1 MVLRA
6 ALIGAGTM
14 GKNHARVLSDL
25 EGVHLVAV
33 VDELG
38 DPHNVRGG
46 AALLRNLDDLP
57 SLDIDFAVVATPTST
72 HEDIATRLFG
82 SGIHTF
88 IEKPVSAD
96 AASAQ
101 RIVEICERSG
111 LLGAVGHIE
120 RFNPA
125 IRELKNRLFAEE
137 IGDVFQI
144 ATRRQGS
151 FPARIGDVGV
161 TKDLATHDIDLT
173 MWVSQS
179 DYVQVFAQS
188 AHRSGREH
196 EDMVAVSGRLANG
209 VILNHVVNWL
219 SPMKERVVVVTGD
232 KGTLVADTLT
242 GDLTLHENGA
252 FAVDWDSFATFRGVT
267 EGNVTR
273 FAYEKREPLRSE
285 LEGFR
290 DAVAGNGKDYVS
302 LAEGLKVVEVAD
314 AILRSSETARAW
326 SIELVV
332 LGPVPDC
339 GDRQF
344 GGFSCAIRIIVRACR
359 TTGL

>member
-1 MVLRA
+1 MTLRA
-6 ALIGAGTM
+6 ALIGAGMM
-14 GKNHARVLSDL
+14 GKNHARVLSEL
-25 EGVHLVAV
+25 EGVDFVAV

-38 DPHNVRGG
+38 DPHGIRGG
-46 AALLRNLDDLP
+46 AALLGTLEELS
-57 SLDIDFAVVATPTST
+57 SLDVDFAVVATPTST
-72 HEDIATRLFG
+72 HEDIATWLFD

-88 IEKPVSAD
+88 IEKPVSTD
-96 AASAQ
+96 TSSAQ
-101 RIVEICERSG
+101 RILESCQKSG
-111 LLGAVGHIE
+111 LQGAVGHIE

-125 IRELKNRLFAEE
+125 IRELKNRLLEGE

-179 DYVQVFAQS
+179 DYSHVFAQS

-196 EDMVAVSGRLANG
+196 EDMISVSGRLANG
-209 VILNHVVNWL
+209 IIVNHVVNWL

-232 KGTLVADTLT
+232 KGTFVADTLT

-252 FAVDWDSFATFRGVT
+252 FTVDWESFATFRGVT

-273 FAYEKREPLRSE
+273 FAYPKREPLRSE

-290 DAVAGNGKDYVS
+290 DAITRNGDDYVS
-302 LAEGLKVVEVAD
+302 LAEGVRVVEVAD
-314 AILRSSETARAW
+314 AVLTSSETGT
-326 SIELVV
+326 V
-332 LGPVPDC
+332 
-339 GDRQF
+339 QF
-344 GGFSCAIRIIVRACR
+344 
-359 TTGL
+359 L

>member
-1 MVLRA
+1 MALRA

-14 GKNHARVLSDL
+14 GKNHARVLSSL
-25 EGVHLVAV
+25 EGVDFVAV

-38 DPHNVRGG
+38 DPHGVRGG
-46 AALLRNLDDLP
+46 AALLGSLEGLS
-57 SLDIDFAVVATPTST
+57 SLDVDFAVVATPTST
-72 HEDIATRLFG
+72 HEDIATWLFDA
-82 SGIHTF
+82 GIHAF
-88 IEKPVSAD
+88 IEKPVSVD
-96 AASAQ
+96 ASSAQ
-101 RIVEICERSG
+101 RILESCKKSSR
-111 LLGAVGHIE
+111 LGAVGHIE

-125 IRELKNRLFAEE
+125 IRELKNRLLQGE

-173 MWVSQS
+173 MWVSNS
-179 DYVQVFAQS
+179 DYSHVFAQS

-196 EDMVAVSGRLANG
+196 EDMISVSGRLVNG
-209 VILNHVVNWL
+209 VIVNHVVNWL

-232 KGTLVADTLT
+232 KGTFVADTLT

-252 FAVDWDSFATFRGVT
+252 FAVEWESFATFRGVT

-273 FAYEKREPLRSE
+273 FAYPKKEPLRSE

-290 DAVAGNGKDYVS
+290 DAIEQNGHDYVS
-302 LAEGLKVVEVAD
+302 LAEGVRVVEVAD
-314 AILRSSETARAW
+314 AVLLSSA
-326 SIELVV
+326 
-332 LGPVPDC
+332 
-339 GDRQF
+339 
-344 GGFSCAIRIIVRACR
+344 
-359 TTGL
+359 TGQVHHF

>member
-1 MVLRA
+1 MALRA
-6 ALIGAGTM
+6 ALIGAGMM
-14 GKNHARVLSDL
+14 GQNHARVLSSL
-25 EGVHLVAV
+25 EGVDFVAV

-38 DPHNVRGG
+38 DPHGIRGG
-46 AALLRNLDDLP
+46 AALLSKFEELS

-72 HEDIATRLFG
+72 HEGIATWLFG
-82 SGIHTF
+82 SGIHAF
-88 IEKPVSAD
+88 IEKPVSTD
-96 AASAQ
+96 ASSAQ
-101 RIVEICERSG
+101 RILESCQKSG
-111 LLGAVGHIE
+111 LQGAVGHIE

-125 IRELKNRLFAEE
+125 IRQLKNRLLEGE

-173 MWVSQS
+173 MWVSNS
-179 DYVQVFAQS
+179 DYSHVFAQS

-196 EDMVAVSGRLANG
+196 EDMISVSGRLANG
-209 VILNHVVNWL
+209 VIVNHVVNWL

-232 KGTLVADTLT
+232 KGTFVADTLT

-252 FAVDWDSFATFRGVT
+252 FTVDWESFATFRGVT

-273 FAYEKREPLRSE
+273 FAFPKREPLRSE

-290 DAVAGNGKDYVS
+290 DAIARNGDDYVS
-302 LAEGLKVVEVAD
+302 LAEGVKVVEVAD
-314 AILRSSETARAW
+314 AMLTSSKTGT
-326 SIELVV
+326 V
-332 LGPVPDC
+332 
-339 GDRQF
+339 QF
-344 GGFSCAIRIIVRACR
+344 
-359 TTGL
+359 L

>member
-1 MVLRA
+1 MALRA
-6 ALIGAGTM
+6 ALIGAGMM
-14 GKNHARVLSDL
+14 GKNHARVLSEL
-25 EGVHLVAV
+25 EEVDFVAV

-38 DPHNVRGG
+38 DQHGVRGG
-46 AALLRNLDDLP
+46 AALLRTLEELLTLNV
-57 SLDIDFAVVATPTST
+57 DFAVVATPTST
-72 HEDIATRLFG
+72 HEDIATWLFR

-88 IEKPVSAD
+88 IEKPVSTD
-96 AASAQ
+96 ASSAR
-101 RIVEICERSG
+101 RILEGCQESG

-125 IRELKNRLFAEE
+125 IRELKNRLLEQE

-173 MWVSQS
+173 MWVSHS
-179 DYVQVFAQS
+179 DYSHVFAQS

-196 EDMVAVSGRLANG
+196 EDMISVSGRLANG
-209 VILNHVVNWL
+209 AIVNHVVNWL

-232 KGTLVADTLT
+232 KGTFVADTLT

-252 FAVDWDSFATFRGVT
+252 FAVDWESFATFRGVT

-273 FAYEKREPLRSE
+273 FAYPKKEPLRSE

-290 DAVAGNGKDYVS
+290 DAIVRNGKDYVS
-302 LAEGLKVVEVAD
+302 LAEGVRVVEIAD
-314 AILRSSETARAW
+314 AVLLSSA
-326 SIELVV
+326 
-332 LGPVPDC
+332 
-339 GDRQF
+339 
-344 GGFSCAIRIIVRACR
+344 
-359 TTGL
+359 TGQAQQL

>member
-1 MVLRA
+1 MALRA
-6 ALIGAGTM
+6 ALIGAGMM
-14 GKNHARVLSDL
+14 GKNHARVLSEL
-25 EGVHLVAV
+25 EGVDFVAV

-38 DPHNVRGG
+38 DPHGVRGG
-46 AALLRNLDDLP
+46 AALLRTLGELSTLDV
-57 SLDIDFAVVATPTST
+57 DFAVVATPTST
-72 HEDIATRLFG
+72 HEDIATWLFG

-88 IEKPVSAD
+88 IEKPVSTD
-96 AASAQ
+96 TSSAQ
-101 RIVEICERSG
+101 RILESCQKSG
-111 LLGAVGHIE
+111 LQGAVGHIE

-125 IRELKNRLFAEE
+125 IRELKNRLLEGE

-151 FPARIGDVGV
+151 FPSRIGDVGV

-179 DYVQVFAQS
+179 DYSHVFAQS

-196 EDMVAVSGRLANG
+196 EDMISVSGRLANG
-209 VILNHVVNWL
+209 IIVNHVVNWL

-232 KGTLVADTLT
+232 KGTFVADTLT

-252 FAVDWDSFATFRGVT
+252 FTVDWESFATFRGVT

-273 FAYEKREPLRSE
+273 FAYPKREPLRSE

-290 DAVAGNGKDYVS
+290 DAIVRNGKDYVS
-302 LAEGLKVVEVAD
+302 LAEGVRVVEVAD
-314 AILRSSETARAW
+314 AVLLSSA
-326 SIELVV
+326 
-332 LGPVPDC
+332 
-339 GDRQF
+339 
-344 GGFSCAIRIIVRACR
+344 
-359 TTGL
+359 TGQVQHF

>member
-1 MVLRA
+1 MTLRA
-6 ALIGAGTM
+6 ALIGAGMM
-14 GKNHARVLSDL
+14 GKNHARVLSSL
-25 EGVHLVAV
+25 EGVDFVAV
-33 VDELG
+33 VDDLG
-38 DPHNVRGG
+38 DPHGVRGG
-46 AALLRNLDDLP
+46 AVLLSNLEELS
-57 SLDIDFAVVATPTST
+57 SLDIHFAVVATPTST
-72 HEDIATRLFG
+72 HEYISSWLFD

-88 IEKPVSAD
+88 IEKPVSTD
-96 AASAQ
+96 ASSAQ
-101 RIVEICERSG
+101 RILESCQKSG

-125 IRELKNRLFAEE
+125 IRELKNRLQEGK

-173 MWVSQS
+173 MWVSHS
-179 DYVQVFAQS
+179 DYSHVFAQS

-196 EDMVAVSGRLANG
+196 EDMISVSGRLANG
-209 VILNHVVNWL
+209 AIVNHVVNWL

-232 KGTLVADTLT
+232 KGTFVADTLT

-252 FAVDWDSFATFRGVT
+252 FAVDWESFATFRGVT

-273 FAYEKREPLRSE
+273 FAYPKKEPLRSE

-290 DAVAGNGKDYVS
+290 DAIVRNGKDYVS
-302 LAEGLKVVEVAD
+302 LAEGVRVVEIAD
-314 AILRSSETARAW
+314 AVLLSSA
-326 SIELVV
+326 
-332 LGPVPDC
+332 
-339 GDRQF
+339 
-344 GGFSCAIRIIVRACR
+344 
-359 TTGL
+359 TGQVQQL

>member
-1 MVLRA
+1 M
-6 ALIGAGTM
+6 M
-14 GKNHARVLSDL
+14 GKNHARVLSEL
-25 EGVHLVAV
+25 EGVDFVAV

-38 DPHNVRGG
+38 DPHGVRGG
-46 AALLRNLDDLP
+46 AALLRTLEELS
-57 SLDIDFAVVATPTST
+57 SLDVDFAVVATPTST
-72 HEDIATRLFG
+72 HEDIATWLFD

-88 IEKPVSAD
+88 IEKPVSTD
-96 AASAQ
+96 ASSAQ
-101 RIVEICERSG
+101 RILESCQKSG
-111 LLGAVGHIE
+111 LQGAVGHIE

-125 IRELKNRLFAEE
+125 IRELKNRLLEGE

-179 DYVQVFAQS
+179 DYSHVFAQS

-196 EDMVAVSGRLANG
+196 EDMISVSGRLANG
-209 VILNHVVNWL
+209 IIVNHVVNWL

-232 KGTLVADTLT
+232 KGTFVADTLT

-252 FAVDWDSFATFRGVT
+252 FTVDWESFATFRGVT

-273 FAYEKREPLRSE
+273 FAYPKREPLRSE

-290 DAVAGNGKDYVS
+290 DAIARNGDDYVS
-302 LAEGLKVVEVAD
+302 LAEGVRVVEVAD
-314 AILRSSETARAW
+314 AVLTSSETGT
-326 SIELVV
+326 V
-332 LGPVPDC
+332 
-339 GDRQF
+339 QF
-344 GGFSCAIRIIVRACR
+344 
-359 TTGL
+359 L

>member
-1 MVLRA
+1 MALRA
-6 ALIGAGTM
+6 ALIGAGMM
-14 GKNHARVLSDL
+14 GKNHARVLSEL
-25 EGVHLVAV
+25 EGVDFVAV

-38 DPHNVRGG
+38 DPHGIRGG
-46 AALLRNLDDLP
+46 AALLSNLEELS

-72 HEDIATRLFG
+72 HEDIATWLFD
-82 SGIHTF
+82 SAIHTF
-88 IEKPVSAD
+88 IEKPVSTD
-96 AASAQ
+96 ASSAQ
-101 RIVEICERSG
+101 RILQSCQKSG
-111 LLGAVGHIE
+111 LQGAVGHIE

-125 IRELKNRLFAEE
+125 IRELKNRLLEGE

-179 DYVQVFAQS
+179 DYSHVFAQS

-196 EDMVAVSGRLANG
+196 EDMISVSGRLANG
-209 VILNHVVNWL
+209 IILNHVVNWL

-232 KGTLVADTLT
+232 KGTFVADTLT

-252 FAVDWDSFATFRGVT
+252 FTVDWESFATFRGVT

-273 FAYEKREPLRSE
+273 FAYAKKEPLRSE

-290 DAVAGNGKDYVS
+290 DAIVRNGRDYVS
-302 LAEGLKVVEVAD
+302 LAEGVRVVEVAD
-314 AILRSSETARAW
+314 A
-326 SIELVV
+326 V
-332 LGPVPDC
+332 LL
-339 GDRQF
+339 
-344 GGFSCAIRIIVRACR
+344 SAS
-359 TTGL
+359 TGQVQQL

>member
-1 MVLRA
+1 MALRA
-6 ALIGAGTM
+6 ALIGAGMM
-14 GKNHARVLSDL
+14 GKNHARVLSEL
-25 EGVHLVAV
+25 EGVDFVAV

-38 DPHNVRGG
+38 DPHGVRGG
-46 AALLRNLDDLP
+46 AALLRTLEELS
-57 SLDIDFAVVATPTST
+57 SLDVDFAVVATPTST
-72 HEDIATRLFG
+72 HEDIATWLFD

-88 IEKPVSAD
+88 IEKPVSTD
-96 AASAQ
+96 ASSAQ
-101 RIVEICERSG
+101 RILESCQKSG
-111 LLGAVGHIE
+111 LQGAVGHIE

-125 IRELKNRLFAEE
+125 IRELKNRLLEGE

-179 DYVQVFAQS
+179 DYSHVFAQS

-196 EDMVAVSGRLANG
+196 EDMISVSGRLANG
-209 VILNHVVNWL
+209 IIVNHVVNWL

-232 KGTLVADTLT
+232 KGTFVADTLT

-252 FAVDWDSFATFRGVT
+252 FTVDWESFATFRGVT

-273 FAYEKREPLRSE
+273 FAYPKREPLRSE

-290 DAVAGNGKDYVS
+290 DAIARNGDDYVS
-302 LAEGLKVVEVAD
+302 LAEGVRVVEVAD
-314 AILRSSETARAW
+314 AVLTSSETGT
-326 SIELVV
+326 V
-332 LGPVPDC
+332 
-339 GDRQF
+339 QF
-344 GGFSCAIRIIVRACR
+344 
-359 TTGL
+359 L

>member
-1 MVLRA
+1 MTLRA
-6 ALIGAGTM
+6 ALIGAGMM
-14 GKNHARVLSDL
+14 GKNHARVLSSL
-25 EGVHLVAV
+25 EGVDFVAV

-38 DPHNVRGG
+38 DPHGVRGG
-46 AALLRNLDDLP
+46 AVVLRNLEELS
-57 SLDIDFAVVATPTST
+57 SLDIHFAVVATPTST
-72 HEDIATRLFG
+72 HEYIASWLFD

-88 IEKPVSAD
+88 IEKPVSTD
-96 AASAQ
+96 ASSAQ
-101 RIVEICERSG
+101 RILESCQKSG

-125 IRELKNRLFAEE
+125 IRQLKNRLLEGK

-179 DYVQVFAQS
+179 DYSHVYAQS
-188 AHRSGREH
+188 AHQSGREY
-196 EDMVAVSGRLANG
+196 EDMISVSGRLANG
-209 VILNHVVNWL
+209 LIVNHVVNWL

-232 KGTLVADTLT
+232 KGTFVADTLT
-242 GDLTLHENGA
+242 GDLTLHENGV
-252 FAVDWDSFATFRGVT
+252 FAVDWETFATFRGVT

-273 FAYEKREPLRSE
+273 FAYPKKEPLRSE

-290 DAVAGNGKDYVS
+290 DAIVRNGKDYVS
-302 LAEGLKVVEVAD
+302 LAEGARVVEIAD
-314 AILRSSETARAW
+314 AMLLSS
-326 SIELVV
+326 S
-332 LGPVPDC
+332 
-339 GDRQF
+339 
-344 GGFSCAIRIIVRACR
+344 
-359 TTGL
+359 TGQAQQP

>member
-1 MVLRA
+1 MALRA
-6 ALIGAGTM
+6 ALIGAGMM
-14 GKNHARVLSDL
+14 GKNHARVLSEL
-25 EGVHLVAV
+25 EGVDFVAV

-38 DPHNVRGG
+38 DPHGIRGG
-46 AALLRNLDDLP
+46 AALLSDLEELS
-57 SLDIDFAVVATPTST
+57 SLDVDFAVVATPTST
-72 HEDIATRLFG
+72 HEDIATWLFD

-88 IEKPVSAD
+88 IEKPVSTD
-96 AASAQ
+96 TSSAQ
-101 RIVEICERSG
+101 RILESCQKSG
-111 LLGAVGHIE
+111 LQGAVGHIE

-125 IRELKNRLFAEE
+125 IRELKNRLLEGE

-179 DYVQVFAQS
+179 DYSHVFAQS

-196 EDMVAVSGRLANG
+196 EDMISVSGRLANG
-209 VILNHVVNWL
+209 IIVNHVVNWL

-232 KGTLVADTLT
+232 KGTFVADTLT
-242 GDLTLHENGA
+242 GDLTLHENGV
-252 FAVDWDSFATFRGVT
+252 FTVDWESFATFRGVT

-273 FAYEKREPLRSE
+273 FAYPKREPLRSE

-290 DAVAGNGKDYVS
+290 DAITRNGDDYVS
-302 LAEGLKVVEVAD
+302 LAEGVRVVEVAD
-314 AILRSSETARAW
+314 AVLTSSETGT
-326 SIELVV
+326 V
-332 LGPVPDC
+332 
-339 GDRQF
+339 QF
-344 GGFSCAIRIIVRACR
+344 
-359 TTGL
+359 L

>member
-1 MVLRA
+1 MTLRA
-6 ALIGAGTM
+6 ALIGAGMM
-14 GKNHARVLSDL
+14 GKNHARVLSSL
-25 EGVHLVAV
+25 EGVDFVAL

-38 DPHNVRGG
+38 DPHGVRGG
-46 AALLRNLDDLP
+46 AVVLNNLEELL
-57 SLDIDFAVVATPTST
+57 SLDIHFAVVATPTTT
-72 HEDIATRLFG
+72 HEDIATLLFD

-88 IEKPVSAD
+88 IEKPVSTD
-96 AASAQ
+96 APAAQ
-101 RIVEICERSG
+101 RILESCQKSG

-125 IRELKNRLFAEE
+125 IRELKNRLVDGK

-161 TKDLATHDIDLT
+161 AKDLATHDIDLT
-173 MWVSQS
+173 MWVSHS
-179 DYVQVFAQS
+179 DYSHVFAQS

-196 EDMVAVSGRLANG
+196 EDMVSVSGRLVNG
-209 VILNHVVNWL
+209 VIVNHVVNWL

-232 KGTLVADTLT
+232 KGTFVADTLT

-252 FAVDWDSFATFRGVT
+252 FPVDWESFATFRGVT

-273 FAYEKREPLRSE
+273 FAYPKKEPLRLE

-290 DAVAGNGKDYVS
+290 DAIMGNGKDYVS
-302 LAEGLKVVEVAD
+302 LEEGVRVVEVAD
-314 AILRSSETARAW
+314 ALLLSAATEQ
-326 SIELVV
+326 V
-332 LGPVPDC
+332 
-339 GDRQF
+339 QHF
-344 GGFSCAIRIIVRACR
+344 
-359 TTGL
+359 